1 MVTPFLSC
9 SVSGRIAGA
18 AIESAAGGGIG
29 GTNAGPDIA
38 AAGIGAGLGYGAHK
52 AIQTA
57 GGYGKIAGMAGDAGA
72 AVKGRMMDALRRALA
87 KAAQAEI

>member
-1 MVTPFLSC
+1 VVRNRPHVLD
-9 SVSGRIAGA
+9 VPRKSGARKLNVAG
-18 AIESAAGGGIG
+18 SIG

-52 AIQTA
+52 LIQNA
-57 GGYGKIAGMAGDAGA
+57 GGYGKVAGLAGEAGA
-72 AVKGRMMDALRRALA
+72 AVKGRMIDALRRALA

>member
-1 MVTPFLSC
+1 VVRNRPHVLDVPRK
-9 SVSGRIAGA
+9 SVARKLNVAG
-18 AIESAAGGGIG
+18 SIG

-52 AIQTA
+52 AIQAA

-72 AVKGRMMDALRRALA
+72 VLKGRMIEALRRAAA
-87 KAAQAEI
+87 KVAQAEI